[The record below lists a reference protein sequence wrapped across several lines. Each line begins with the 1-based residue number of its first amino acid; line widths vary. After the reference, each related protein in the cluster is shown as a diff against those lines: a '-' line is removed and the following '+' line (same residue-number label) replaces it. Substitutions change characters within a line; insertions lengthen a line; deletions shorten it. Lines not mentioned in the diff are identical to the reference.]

1 MPEICRFYDI
11 AIEMIYS
18 DDTQLQRPHFR
29 VHYNAYEAS
38 VGVDGELLA
47 GSLPVRQLKLVQAW
61 AVIHEDEL
69 YRDWNNAVRNM
80 PVDAIDPLQ

>member
-18 DDTQLQRPHFR
+18 DDAQLQRPHFR

-47 GSLPVRQLKLVQAW
+47 GGLPVRQLKLVQAW

-69 YRDWNNAVRNM
+69 YRDWNNTVRNM

>member
-69 YRDWNNAVRNM
+69 YRAWNNAVRDT
-80 PVDAIDPLQ
+80 PVGKIAPLQ